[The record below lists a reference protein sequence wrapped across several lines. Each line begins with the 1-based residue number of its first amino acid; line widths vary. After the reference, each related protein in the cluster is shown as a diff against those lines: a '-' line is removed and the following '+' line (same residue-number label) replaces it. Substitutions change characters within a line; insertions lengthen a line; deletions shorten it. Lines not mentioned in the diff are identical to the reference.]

1 MLFVDLHQENPFK
14 VAEYGFGDIL
24 EEFPAEIT
32 LESQRFLSSYI
43 AQELRE
49 LNL

>member
-14 VAEYGFGDIL
+14 VAEYGFGAIL
-24 EEFPAEIT
+24 EEFPPEIIFQ
-32 LESQRFLSSYI
+32 SQKILCSYI
-43 AQELRE
+43 AGELHS